1 MIVVYLKITFAHVS
15 LVLMLRGFS
24 AYPAAESNQSILG
37 GANLKVLGAMFSV
50 SWRYMKRQLVLSFRI
65 HDF

>member
-15 LVLMLRGFS
+15 LLLMLRGFS

-50 SWRYMKRQLVLSFRI
+50 P
-65 HDF
+65 